1 MRFHF
6 PLEGLL
12 RVRRLL
18 EDQARERLEESMMR
32 LGALEHRLAEA
43 AQWNQQTARTC
54 ASSKPLP
61 AIEMQFIESILRQ
74 TREAISQCQRQ
85 KQAEE
90 QRAAQLRAAYLL
102 ARRERKT
109 VSTLRDNALRQF
121 QIEQSRRQQAE
132 MDDRFLGKLL
142 HARHNP
148 QQDNAGDTAKK
159 KAGMPPKNNP

>member
-12 RVRRLL
+12 RVRQLL
-18 EDQARERLEESMMR
+18 EDQAREHLEESLMR
-32 LGALEHRLAEA
+32 IAALDHRLAEA
-43 AQWNQQTARTC
+43 VQWSRQTAATC
-54 ASSKPLP
+54 ACPKPLP

-74 TREAISQCQRQ
+74 TRDAIAECHRR
-85 KQAEE
+85 KQTEE
-90 QRAAQLRAAYLL
+90 ERATQLRAAYLL

-132 MDDRFLGKLL
+132 MDDHFLGKLL
-142 HARHNP
+142 HSRN
-148 QQDNAGDTAKK
+148 NAQPDENSGTI
-159 KAGMPPKNNP
+159 GMPPESTP

>member
-12 RVRRLL
+12 RVRKLL
-18 EDQARERLEESMMR
+18 EDQAHERLEESMMR
-32 LGALEHRLAEA
+32 IAALEHRLAEA
-43 AQWNQQTARTC
+43 EQWSRQTAGGC
-54 ASSKPLP
+54 AIAKSLP
-61 AIEMQFIESILRQ
+61 AIEMQFIESILHQ
-74 TREAISQCQRQ
+74 TREAIAQCQRQ
-85 KQAEE
+85 QRAEE

-142 HARHNP
+142 HSRHAAQP
-148 QQDNAGDTAKK
+148 DSPDK
-159 KAGMPPKNNP
+159 KAGAPPENNS

>member
-12 RVRRLL
+12 RVRKLL

-32 LGALEHRLAEA
+32 VSALEHRLAEA
-43 AQWNQQTARTC
+43 AEWGRQTA
-54 ASSKPLP
+54 ASYASPKSLP
-61 AIEMQFIESILRQ
+61 AIEMQFIESILHQ
-74 TREAISQCQRQ
+74 TREAIAQCRRQ
-85 KQAEE
+85 KWAEE
-90 QRAAQLRAAYLL
+90 QRAAQLRSAYLQ

-132 MDDRFLGKLL
+132 MDDRYLGKLL
-142 HARHNP
+142 HSRHAAQHDSSGNQP
-148 QQDNAGDTAKK
+148 GASPKDNS
-159 KAGMPPKNNP
+159 